1 MPVPVHHLT
10 PTELRIFEV
19 LHSAP
24 AHEDIAASLF
34 ITTRTVKFHLANLRQ
49 KLGGLTHLQLCLLAA
64 LHHRGLPALCDSCAS
79 GFTDGSV
86 VARSA

>member
-1 MPVPVHHLT
+1 MTVPVAHLT
-10 PTELRIFEV
+10 PTELRIFEG

-49 KLGGLTHLQLCLLAA
+49 KSGGLSHLQLCLLSA
-64 LHHRGLPALCDSCAS
+64 LHHRGIPALCEPCAS
-79 GFTDGSV
+79 EFTDGPF